1 MATIAPPAVAT
12 PRRSSELRQQEIIEA
27 VLALAVEKGVE
38 AITTTLI
45 AGRMGLTQGAVFRHF
60 PNKEAIWTAV
70 LDWLKG
76 NMADIFQRRV
86 DTLPLAEIE
95 RIFGG
100 YMEFMTAYPAMPRLI
115 FSDTFHHAY
124 PSLHRSVRELIAGC
138 ETRFRALIIE
148 AAEAGEVQP
157 GHEAPGAKLLL
168 TTIQGLA
175 FQSAI
180 LGLVPDPRRE
190 GPGLFAL
197 WRAALTCK
205 EIPDLE

>member
-1 MATIAPPAVAT
+1 MLPLAPTAVAT
-12 PRRSSELRQQEIIEA
+12 PRRSSELRQQEIVEV

-45 AGRMGLTQGAVFRHF
+45 AERMGLTQGAVFRHF

-76 NMADIFQRRV
+76 NMADIFQRRP
-86 DTLPLAEIE
+86 DTPPLAEIE
-95 RIFGG
+95 RIYMG
-100 YMEFMTAYPAMPRLI
+100 YMDFITVYPAMPRLV
-115 FSDTFHHAY
+115 FSDTIHHAY
-124 PSLHRSVRELIAGC
+124 PTLHRSVREMIAGC
-138 ETRFRALIIE
+138 EARFRALIIE

-157 GHEAPGAKLLL
+157 GRAAAGAKLLL

-180 LGLVPDPRRE
+180 LGLVPDPCRE
-190 GPGLFAL
+190 GPRLFAL
-197 WRAALTCK
+197 WRAALTCN
-205 EIPDLE
+205 EMPDHD